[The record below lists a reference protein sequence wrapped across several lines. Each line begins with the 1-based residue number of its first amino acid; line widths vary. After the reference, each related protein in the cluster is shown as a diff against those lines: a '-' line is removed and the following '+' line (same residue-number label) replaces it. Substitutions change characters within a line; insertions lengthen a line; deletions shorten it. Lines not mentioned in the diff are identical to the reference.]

1 MNLPLE
7 FFLTSLTKSSKNLV
21 FQEERYP
28 FLAKCRNF
36 ESLLLEEKGDRSGV
50 PRNELVSFGG
60 SRVSGG

>member
-28 FLAKCRNF
+28 FLTKCRNF
-36 ESLLLEEKGDRSGV
+36 ESLLLEEKASENQPVQAVDSQ
-50 PRNELVSFGG
+50 PFCII
-60 SRVSGG
+60 

>member
-28 FLAKCRNF
+28 VLTKCRYF
-36 ESLLLEEKGDRSGV
+36 ESLLLEEKASENQPVQAVDSQ
-50 PRNELVSFGG
+50 PFCII
-60 SRVSGG
+60 